1 MSEQKLKIPKRR
13 RLLQKKPN
21 DRDCDENDVNN
32 AYLCDTEGYALDNLH
47 YYKIRIPDGREIQTR
62 PRLNNYVD
70 LVIGPA
76 GSSDRFFLR
85 EESWRTEAVT
95 EVHLKK
101 VNYEVDYYLDPNER
115 TGIVFAMWQ
124 DFGAQDNHFV
134 IRGRRVG
141 GRNFIGYLNE
151 GERYDFS
158 LGTYDTDTSLN
169 TIALSRSSDLTF
181 EVEFVCV
188 SEKV

>member
-13 RLLQKKPN
+13 RPLQKKLN
-21 DRDCDENDVNN
+21 DCDCDENDVNN

-47 YYKIRIPDGREIQTR
+47 YYKIRIPDG
-62 PRLNNYVD
+62 L
-70 LVIGPA
+70 IGPA

-95 EVHLKK
+95 EVHLTK
-101 VNYEVDYYLDPNER
+101 VNYAVDYYLDPNER

-124 DFGAQDNHFV
+124 DFDSQDNHFV
-134 IRGRRVG
+134 IRGRRFA

-181 EVEFVCV
+181 EVEFVCI
-188 SEKV
+188 SEKA